1 MLNSYCDR
9 RNFDSV
15 NQPNP
20 NMHQSSFSACRV
32 PLGMSYFMLKGTSP
46 NKPKSS
52 SVLTYPITLN
62 HFYKFYD
69 LATYALQLSY
79 NDRGFRFKY
88 YETSDYYGRNY
99 GDYVSFVD
107 IKLRK
112 YL

>member
-1 MLNSYCDR
+1 
-9 RNFDSV
+9 
-15 NQPNP
+15 
-20 NMHQSSFSACRV
+20 
-32 PLGMSYFMLKGTSP
+32 MLKGTSP